1 MIDKLSSSN
10 SEFKIIALSDQ
21 LLNPVAKYE
30 NYSTYPEERQKIID
44 LILNE
49 GIKGVVFLVVTGI
62 LLNYPNWIELEHTHF
77 MIKLALLLNST
88 SRRDSTEI
96 NVLRVSNTW
105 VGCRNFAILNFTGS
119 EKYRTITIK
128 VFNSNGIES
137 RKKWN

>member
-49 GIKGVVFLVVTGI
+49 GIKGVVFSGDRHITELSKLDRIGT
-62 LLNYPNWIELEHTHF
+62 YPLY
-77 MIKLALLLNST
+77 
-88 SRRDSTEI
+88 D
-96 NVLRVSNTW
+96 
-105 VGCRNFAILNFTGS
+105 
-119 EKYRTITIK
+119 
-128 VFNSNGIES
+128 
-137 RKKWN
+137 